1 MGAGHTYYD
10 EVGDLR
16 WEFAAVLRR
25 LREGHF
31 AKQAEFA
38 ERSGLS
44 PKTISDLECG
54 KSDPRLSTLLILIE
68 SLPEVTALELIG
80 GLRAP
85 KQRKPATHRK

>member
-1 MGAGHTYYD
+1 MDGRDPYYD
-10 EVGDLR
+10 ERDALR

-25 LREGHF
+25 LREEHF
-31 AKQAEFA
+31 DKQSEFA

-54 KSDPRLSTLLILIE
+54 RSDPPLSTLLVLIE

-85 KQRKPATHRK
+85 KRSKPATHSK